1 MTIFWSVLKV
11 VRIHQHAIILQA
23 IPFMHSLGN
32 ARKLQIWPVLLR
44 KSDVKEGKSTDR
56 DHNLTISG
64 DGQHISACKISGH
77 SLHVFSRKPRNP
89 IRTDRQTDGWKD
101 GWTGQKMAMVGWMD
115 QRTHAQVERGY
126 FRLWRDGW
134 MDRWTDGRL
143 LVWTNLQHDASLDG

>member
-11 VRIHQHAIILQA
+11 ARIHQHAISQA
-23 IPFMHSLGN
+23 IPSMHSLGN

-64 DGQHISACKISGH
+64 DGQDTSACKISGLP
-77 SLHVFSRKPRNP
+77 SMCSPGNAQNP
-89 IRTDRQTDGWKD
+89 IRTDRRTDGWTD

-126 FRLWRDGW
+126 FRLWMDGW